1 MITQSLSAELTASI
15 AEQLYVAERDVSP
28 IAPLTTSWPK
38 LSQDDAYAIAQV
50 NAARKIAAGHSV
62 VGRKVGLTSLAMQR
76 QLGVDQPDY
85 GVITDDMIVRA
96 PATIDV
102 AVLIAPRVEAEFAFR
117 VSRDIVAA
125 TATPSFVRESIDEVY
140 VAMEIIDSRIADWKI
155 GLADTIA
162 DNASSARLV
171 VGTGQPATAELL
183 GSLPTALLQ
192 LNRNGVT
199 VASGLGSEV
208 LGDPLLGVMWVVAR
222 LGELGETIKA
232 GEIIL
237 AGAVHASVP
246 LESGV
251 RWSVASAGFDTAE
264 IETIRA

>member
-1 MITQSLSAELTASI
+1 MITQPLSAELAKSI
-15 AEQLYVAERDVSP
+15 ADQLFAAERDVSP
-28 IAPLTTSWPK
+28 IPPLTTTWPQ

-50 NAARKIAAGHSV
+50 NATRKIAQGRSI

-85 GVITDDMIVRA
+85 GIITDEMMVRA
-96 PATIDV
+96 PASIDV
-102 AVLIAPRVEAEFAFR
+102 SVLIAPRVEAEFAFR
-117 VSRDIVAA
+117 VSRDIDAA
-125 TATPSFVRESIDEVY
+125 TATPSFVRDSIDTVY
-140 VAMEIIDSRIADWKI
+140 LAMEIIDSRIADWKI

-171 VGTGQPATAELL
+171 VGTGQPATPELL
-183 GSLPTALLQ
+183 DSLPAALLE

-199 VASGLGSEV
+199 VSSGLGCEV

-246 LESGV
+246 LEAGV

-264 IETIRA
+264 IETARV